1 MRSMTTTSQVDNEF
15 DVEYLNM
22 ILSSMAGSLIVIGGE
37 ATIKIVN
44 QATLDLTGYTEEELI
59 GQPFDMLLIGNP
71 FKAEGDRLSNSGFVR
86 QGERVY
92 KTKDGQHIPVSF
104 SSSIMRDEHK
114 RVMGIVCVAQDISHH
129 KQMEA
134 ELNHRAQQL
143 EILHQFDEE
152 LTHMLKVDPVLDMA
166 LDIAMRLSA
175 ADAGG
180 IALYDGEHLV
190 PAHSVGYPYSVD
202 ETAHISNGVIARV
215 VRRKQAERIVSVHD
229 DPYYVPVLSATNAM
243 IVIPLLSQDSLVGVL
258 YLETAKPEHFSVDTY
273 EFIRLTTARM
283 SAAIHNAQL
292 YELSHRRLSELQ
304 VLYARVSALEQI
316 KTDMIRIAAHDLR
329 NPLNNIV
336 LSSRILRRTTWEVL
350 NDVARERM
358 MDIEQSADRMQKITG
373 NILSL
378 ERINQAA
385 AGESKVM
392 LDLQIII
399 QQAYEAHR
407 GQASLKE
414 LTFILELS
422 EEPLFVWGDAIELH
436 EAAANFISNAI
447 KYTPERGRIIVS
459 VERNGSFAVFEVRDN
474 GYGIPEDQQAQ
485 LFQPFYRADTKE
497 TQEIDGTG
505 LGLHL
510 VKNIIER
517 HKGQIRFKSQR
528 GEGSTFG
535 FNLPIVTQVMSNE
548 SSRLA

>member
-1 MRSMTTTSQVDNEF
+1 MQSMTTASQVDNEF
-15 DVEYLNM
+15 DVHYLNM
-22 ILSSMAGSLIVIGGE
+22 ILSSMAGSLVVIGGE

-44 QATLDLTGYTEEELI
+44 QATLDMTGYTEEELL
-59 GQPFDMLLIGNP
+59 GQPFDILLIGNP
-71 FKAEGDRLSNSGFVR
+71 FKAEGDRHSGFVR

-92 KTKDGQHIPVSF
+92 KTKTGQHIPVSF

-129 KQMEA
+129 KQLEA

-152 LTHMLKVDPVLDMA
+152 LTHMLKVDPVVDMA
-166 LDIAMRLSA
+166 LDIAMRLCA

-180 IALYDGEHLV
+180 IALYDGERLL
-190 PAHSVGYPYSVD
+190 PAYSIGYPPSVD
-202 ETAHISNGVIARV
+202 ETAHIGNGVIARV
-215 VRRKQAERIVSVHD
+215 VRRRQPERIVDVRA
-229 DPYYVPVLSATNAM
+229 DPYYVPVIPATNAM

-258 YLETAKPEHFSVDTY
+258 YLETSKPEHFSADAY

-292 YELSHRRLSELQ
+292 YEVSNRRLSEVQ
-304 VLYARVSALEQI
+304 ALYARVSALEQV

-329 NPLNNIV
+329 NPLNNIL
-336 LSSRILRRTTWEVL
+336 LSARILRRTSWEVM
-350 NDVARERM
+350 NEVARERII
-358 MDIEQSADRMQKITG
+358 DIEQSAERLQKITG

-385 AGESKVM
+385 AGESRVM
-392 LDLQIII
+392 LDIQIVI
-399 QQAYEAHR
+399 QQAYDAHR
-407 GQASLKE
+407 GQASMKE
-414 LTFILELS
+414 QAYLLELS
-422 EEPLFVWGDAIELH
+422 DEPLFVWGDAFELH

-447 KYTPERGRIIVS
+447 KYTPEKGRIIVS
-459 VERNGSFAVFEVRDN
+459 VERSGANAVFEVRDN
-474 GYGIPEDQQAQ
+474 GYGIPEDQQAK

-517 HKGQIRFKSQR
+517 HKGQIRFNSER

-535 FNLPIVTQVMSNE
+535 FHLPIVTQVMSNE